1 VVAAA
6 HLLLGLVAASASA
19 AEPTASPDASAPAS
33 PAPTAVPA
41 PDAVPAAAAPST
53 TWAEPPP
60 ESGAPPPR
68 KQSDPDGSYTGLL
81 TGAYIVAPLLAGAI
95 GGALAEVETDDFTAV
110 LAGSTAFFIPMGVH
124 LAKGTPERAGISV
137 MSMCGLTVGGLF
149 AGAGAGYL
157 ENKISCDPDQNS
169 ECADRG
175 IGTLIIGAAVGSIVG
190 YLTSAVIDVGFRS
203 SAPEADEAAPR
214 KQAAAKPAAQV
225 WVAPLSAPRRQGS
238 AATHGD
244 GLMLGLTLQL

>member
-1 VVAAA
+1 
-6 HLLLGLVAASASA
+6 
-19 AEPTASPDASAPAS
+19 
-33 PAPTAVPA
+33 
-41 PDAVPAAAAPST
+41 
-53 TWAEPPP
+53 
-60 ESGAPPPR
+60 
-68 KQSDPDGSYTGLL
+68 
-81 TGAYIVAPLLAGAI
+81 
-95 GGALAEVETDDFTAV
+95 
-110 LAGSTAFFIPMGVH
+110 MGVH

-137 MSMCGLTVGGLF
+137 MSMFGLTAGGLF

-214 KQAAAKPAAQV
+214 ERVAAKPAAQV